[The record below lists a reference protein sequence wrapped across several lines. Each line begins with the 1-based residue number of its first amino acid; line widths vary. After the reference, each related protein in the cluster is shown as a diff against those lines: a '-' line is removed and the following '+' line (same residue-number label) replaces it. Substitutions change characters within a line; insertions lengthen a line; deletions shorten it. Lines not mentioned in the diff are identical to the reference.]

1 MKSEV
6 KKLGDGR
13 IELRVTLEKPEIEAA
28 HKVAVEELSKNV
40 KVKGYRHGKAPLYA
54 VERQL
59 DPNALIQRTTDL
71 MVRNTLL
78 EAMRE
83 HKLHFSS
90 QPEVDVTKFVPAEA
104 FEYKATADLMPEV
117 KLGDYKNLKAKR
129 PKAEKVTPEEVDA
142 FIKSMAGRNRN
153 WVEVKRAAKDGDRVV
168 IDFLGKEGDKPF
180 DGGKGTDFA
189 LELGSKM
196 FVPGFEEK
204 VVGHK
209 AGDEFVI
216 DLTFPK
222 NYHAHLANKKVQFEV
237 KLHKVEEG
245 SEVAIDDDFA
255 KSMGFDTLKIFK
267 AEVQQNRER
276 VAETETED
284 RFVDALVQELVK
296 KSKITMPQGI
306 IDRMTQEIQQQSP
319 DAPKD
324 LVAAQAKTR
333 AEMLAV
339 LNELAVVM
347 KLRVT
352 DEELEQQIDL
362 MRIQH
367 KDNPQLVER
376 LKAQMVRDDI
386 RGRMRMDKV
395 VGELRK
401 MYSK

>member
-1 MKSEV
+1 
-6 KKLGDGR
+6 
-13 IELRVTLEKPEIEAA
+13 
-28 HKVAVEELSKNV
+28 
-40 KVKGYRHGKAPLYA
+40 
-54 VERQL
+54 
-59 DPNALIQRTTDL
+59 
-71 MVRNTLL
+71 
-78 EAMRE
+78 
-83 HKLHFSS
+83 
-90 QPEVDVTKFVPAEA
+90 
-104 FEYKATADLMPEV
+104 
-117 KLGDYKNLKAKR
+117 
-129 PKAEKVTPEEVDA
+129 
-142 FIKSMAGRNRN
+142 
-153 WVEVKRAAKDGDRVV
+153 
-168 IDFLGKEGDKPF
+168 
-180 DGGKGTDFA
+180 
-189 LELGSKM
+189 
-196 FVPGFEEK
+196 
-204 VVGHK
+204 
-209 AGDEFVI
+209 
-216 DLTFPK
+216 
-222 NYHAHLANKKVQFEV
+222 V